1 MRSGRCRSSL
11 RLMVWSAHIHC
22 VWVSLTLRSWPSCTI
37 SRSLG
42 LLAEGGKLPAIASM
56 NPLCQSLVTRMRKL
70 CSCLEE
76 AVALFPGGKSQG
88 CDSLLVLIFFFLVRP
103 ETHLSPTVA
112 SCPCFRLPV
121 LKTVYCMNEAEMVD
135 VALGILIEVKSA
147 VSFLT
152 LITRNSLQAESRL
165 GPWLMSISGGLRE
178 RSHLS
183 THFRLPL
190 SSASLRSCS
199 PWPLPLRGVHP
210 PKHLG
215 PDPRGGYGCERES
228 SLCIWGD
235 SVLVCMWRGQ
245 ETFNCFERVSVGRDD
260 ILALH
265 FWQNATQVSWL
276 PEENNYCTTLELSI
290 LYRGP
295 GTLVYCTV
303 SFNPCSNLVM

>member
-1 MRSGRCRSSL
+1 MIPGVMRVEFAVLNKKSKSGSL
-11 RLMVWSAHIHC
+11 DPDS
-22 VWVSLTLRSWPSCTI
+22 T
-37 SRSLG
+37 SRDTGEMEALEPG
-42 LLAEGGKLPAIASM
+42 NKKRVLPTWMTAQMAEKRMAPMKTPKRRRMAAVPAA
-56 NPLCQSLVTRMRKL
+56 
-70 CSCLEE
+70 
-76 AVALFPGGKSQG
+76 AA
-88 CDSLLVLIFFFLVRP
+88 
-103 ETHLSPTVA
+103 A
-112 SCPCFRLPV
+112 RLPV

-135 VALGILIEVKSA
+135 VALGTLIEVKSA

-165 GPWLMSISGGLRE
+165 GPWLMSISSGLRE
-178 RSHLS
+178 RSHVS
-183 THFRLPL
+183 AHFRLPL

-210 PKHLG
+210 PEHLG